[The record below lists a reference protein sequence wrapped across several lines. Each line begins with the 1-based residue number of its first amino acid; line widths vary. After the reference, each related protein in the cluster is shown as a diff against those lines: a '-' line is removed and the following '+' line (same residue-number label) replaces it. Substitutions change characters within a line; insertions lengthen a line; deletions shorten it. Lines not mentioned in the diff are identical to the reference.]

1 MSSPTGHDL
10 AKMIDHSLLHPTM
23 TAAELVAGCALA
35 LRWDVA
41 SVCIK
46 PYAVPLAHQVLAGS
60 GVAVGTVVGFPH
72 GNSRLDVKLREAEL
86 ALDDGATELD
96 MVVNIGNVLGE
107 AWDEVSEEISQLNAL
122 ATSRAALLKV
132 IFENDYLPDDRFK
145 VQLCHLC
152 NAHGVAFAKTSTG
165 YGFVKQ
171 PDGHYAYAGATD
183 HDLALMRRECAPA
196 VQVKAAGGVRT
207 LDDLLRVRSL
217 GATRAGATA
226 TESILQEARRR
237 GY

>member
-1 MSSPTGHDL
+1 
-10 AKMIDHSLLHPTM
+10 M
-23 TAAELVAGCALA
+23 TTAELAAACQLA

-41 SVCIK
+41 SVCVK
-46 PYAVPLAHQVLAGS
+46 PYAVPLAREILAGS
-60 GVAVGTVVGFPH
+60 GVA
-72 GNSRLDVKLREAEL
+72 
-86 ALDDGATELD
+86 
-96 MVVNIGNVLGE
+96 
-107 AWDEVSEEISQLNAL
+107 
-122 ATSRAALLKV
+122 
-132 IFENDYLPDDRFK
+132 
-145 VQLCHLC
+145 
-152 NAHGVAFAKTSTG
+152 FAKASIG

-196 VQVKAAGGVRT
+196 VQIKAASGVRT

-226 TESILQEARRR
+226 TESIRQEARRR